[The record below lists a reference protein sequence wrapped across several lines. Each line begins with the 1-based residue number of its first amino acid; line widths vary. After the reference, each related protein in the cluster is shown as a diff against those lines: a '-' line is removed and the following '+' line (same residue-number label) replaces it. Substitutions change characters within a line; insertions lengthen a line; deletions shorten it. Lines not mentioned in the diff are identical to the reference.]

1 MNFGAQIPLALP
13 GGSIGGEQEGRG
25 AGGQIGLD
33 HLANVLRRRWPLI
46 VMIIATT
53 LAITALFL
61 WSQTPIYQATAT
73 LRMDI
78 PVAADGSERALPTA
92 ESEMQIETETR
103 TLASHDLARAIV
115 LDLELLDVPA
125 FSGRKI
131 SKGRTQRASKS
142 RIDKAAAK
150 LLTMVQ
156 VRRIPRTQLITVSVE
171 SPYPQFAAMVANR
184 YVQVRQMHGAMDRL
198 QRQDRII
205 AAMTDRTKRAGDELR
220 VAEQAV
226 ADYRRANHMLQGSG
240 GPNDLAG
247 LNQLTAETA
256 AAASLR
262 AGAMAKAAGV
272 SAAARIKPGVE
283 TATSPV
289 LTMQQQREAE
299 LLQRQAELSTF
310 YGPGHPSLANVQ
322 AQLLEVQ
329 RNIASERERVRRTA
343 ASEAAI
349 TASYESSLA
358 RSDAQSAAAREGALR
373 SHLASLTSTAYSN
386 TAANVRLAEL
396 ERNAET
402 QRALYVGLA
411 GRLKQLGSALI
422 SGTGLVLQSTAP
434 VPLHPVRP
442 TPRKTLLI
450 ALLGSGIL
458 AFGSAFALEMNDRRL
473 RSAEQIWKLFQLP
486 TFALIPLLRSGVSRT
501 TALDLITSTPH
512 SKFVEATRMLFQQ
525 IASRRHGPGAQTVLI
540 TSPLPGDGKT
550 SVAYSLG
557 AVAVAAGKTVVLVD
571 LDLRRVTDMAGRG
584 EDIVDLSRYLEGEAA
599 VPALPAPDQGAS
611 SNALT
616 VLATRKV
623 ARDPAA
629 MIASPE
635 LAQLFADLRSRA
647 DLIIIDAPPVLSV
660 GDAANLLPLSDL
672 SLLVVRWGHTRI
684 DEVAHALSTLREP
697 IAGVVLNA
705 IDYPR
710 HAQGRY
716 GDSVQYFHR
725 SGAYSQHDAE
735 LVQPSMFAKFVAD
748 CRKAGGMRL
757 WSLFSRS

>member
-1 MNFGAQIPLALP
+1 MNFGAEFPLALP
-13 GGSIGGEQEGRG
+13 GGPVSGATDTRG
-25 AGGQIGLD
+25 GGQIGLG
-33 HLANVLRRRWPLI
+33 HLANVLRRRWPL
-46 VMIIATT
+46 MAAIIGTT
-53 LAITALFL
+53 LVITALFL
-61 WSQTPIYQATAT
+61 WLQTPIYQATAT

-78 PVAADGSERALPTA
+78 PVSADGSERAIPTA

-103 TLASHDLARAIV
+103 TLASHDFARALV

-125 FSGRKI
+125 FSGRKM

-142 RIDKAAAK
+142 RIDKAAAR

-156 VRRIPRTQLITVSVE
+156 VHRVPRTQLINVSVE

-198 QRQDRII
+198 QRQDGII
-205 AAMTDRTKRAGDELR
+205 AAIAHRTKRAGDELR
-220 VAEQAV
+220 AAEQAV
-226 ADYRRANHMLQGSG
+226 ADYRRTHRMLQGTG
-240 GPNDLAG
+240 GPNDIAG
-247 LNQLTAETA
+247 LNQLAAETA

-262 AGAMAKAAGV
+262 AAAVAKAAGV

-289 LTMQQQREAE
+289 LTLQQQREAE
-299 LLQRQAELSTF
+299 LLQRQAELSAF
-310 YGPGHPSLANVQ
+310 YGPGHPSLANVM
-322 AQLLEVQ
+322 AQLKEVQ

-343 ASEAAI
+343 TSEAAI
-349 TASYESSLA
+349 MASHESSLA
-358 RSDAQSAAAREGALR
+358 RSDAQSAAAREAALR
-373 SHLASLTSTAYSN
+373 GHLASLTSTAYSN

-402 QRALYVGLA
+402 QRALYIGLA

-442 TPRKTLLI
+442 TPRKTLLV
-450 ALLGSGIL
+450 AFLGSGIL
-458 AFGSAFALEMNDRRL
+458 AFACAFALEMNDRRL

-486 TFALIPLLRSGVSRT
+486 TFAMIPLLRSGVTRM
-501 TALDLITSTPH
+501 TALDLIVSKPN
-512 SKFVEATRMLFQQ
+512 SKFVDAMRTLYQQ
-525 IASRRHGPGAQTVLI
+525 IALRRHGPGAQTVLI

-550 SVAYSLG
+550 SVAYNLG

-571 LDLRRVTDMAGRG
+571 LDLRRVTDLAG
-584 EDIVDLSRYLEGEAA
+584 EVQDIIDLAGYLEGEGAA
-599 VPALPAPDQGAS
+599 PALPAPDRTSAS
-611 SNALT
+611 SALT
-616 VLATRKV
+616 VFATRKV

-629 MIASPE
+629 TISSPQ
-635 LAQLFADLRSRA
+635 LIQLFSDLRSRA

-660 GDAANLLPLSDL
+660 GDATALLPISDL
-672 SLLVVRWGHTRI
+672 SLLVARWGRTQS
-684 DEVAHALSTLREP
+684 DEVAHALNALREP
-697 IAGVVLNA
+697 VAGVVLNA
-705 IDYPR
+705 VDYPR

-725 SGAYSQHDAE
+725 SGAYSQHDPE
-735 LVQPSMFAKFVAD
+735 LVQPSMFQKFAAE
-748 CRKAGGMRL
+748 CRKAGGVRP
-757 WSLFSRS
+757 WSLFRRT